1 METQID
7 DKKYYEEI
15 ERQIIKE
22 ATTNGVSFEEAAL
35 IKREIKN
42 EGLKDFAFCEMLRN
56 QLAAKQ
62 NEIRY
67 KMLT

>member
-1 METQID
+1 MKWIKNNRNMETQID

-35 IKREIKN
+35 INREIKM
-42 EGLKDFAFCEMLRN
+42 KV
-56 QLAAKQ
+56 
-62 NEIRY
+62 
-67 KMLT
+67 